1 MPTPT
6 KY

>member
-6 KY
+6 C

>member
-6 KY
+6 Y